1 MALNFVVKADCN
13 LMNFSVAVDVDLYI
27 DLMLPLILFYRYSL
41 LVDCKKVKR
50 PSLNSL
56 LKTVVFKSYPIFE
69 VVFCFKH
76 SSCVVILASSG
87 QSYSDLSDQ
96 LQLTL
101 TSIHCYSSEV

>member
-13 LMNFSVAVDVDLYI
+13 LMNFSVAVDADLYI
-27 DLMLPLILFYRYSL
+27 DLMLPLILFYHHSL

-50 PSLNSL
+50 PSPNL
-56 LKTVVFKSYPIFE
+56 LLRTVVSNSYLIFA

-76 SSCVVILASSG
+76 SSCVVILASSS
-87 QSYSDLSDQ
+87 QSYSDLLNQ

-101 TSIHCYSSEV
+101 TSTHCYSSDV